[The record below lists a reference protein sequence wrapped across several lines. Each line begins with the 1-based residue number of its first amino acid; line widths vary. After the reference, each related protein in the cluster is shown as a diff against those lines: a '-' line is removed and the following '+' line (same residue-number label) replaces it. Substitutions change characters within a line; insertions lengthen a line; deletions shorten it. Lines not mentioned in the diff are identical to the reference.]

1 MIELYKTYNKAKDVF
16 VKPKLHWKFG
26 LWRHDPCLPVWR
38 RGPIIGIGESIYKA
52 NAKCYQV
59 KNSVNVYT
67 GEKEYTRMDGSK
79 TTYKTYETFY
89 HKLPNNLNCFDI
101 IWKREYRKKWW
112 AKIIPARLKL
122 PIWLAFHIFNH
133 DVIFKTKWT
142 EYDIRYEYP
151 PQFTIVFFGLS
162 LSFWLN
168 PEIKDPD
175 TENFNHYWESL
186 LTYLY
191 GEHAGDLLQT
201 IVDCGK
207 WEFIDKDRNKKQY
220 FQLSKN
226 YIKPKYHKEY
236 DEAVELYDELIKN
249 NKEDEN
255 V

>member
-38 RGPIIGIGESIYKA
+38 GGPIIGIGGSIYKA

-101 IWKREYRKKWW
+101 VWKKEYRKKWW

-201 IVDCGK
+201 VVDCRK

-226 YIKPKYHKEY
+226 YIKPKYYKEY
-236 DEAVELYDELIKN
+236 DEAIELYDELIKN

>member
-1 MIELYKTYNKAKDVF
+1 MIKLYKTYNKAKDVF

-26 LWRHDPCLPVWR
+26 LWKHDPCLPVWR
-38 RGPIIGIGESIYKA
+38 RGPIIDIGGSTYKA

-59 KNSVNVYT
+59 KNSVNIYD
-67 GEKEYTRMDGSK
+67 GEREYTRMDGS
-79 TTYKTYETFY
+79 TATYKVYKTVY

-101 IWKREYRKKWW
+101 VWKREYRKKWW

-122 PIWLAFHIFNH
+122 PIWLAFHIFNR
-133 DVIFKTKWT
+133 DVTWKTKWT

-168 PEIKDPD
+168 PEIKDLD

-186 LTYLY
+186 LIYLY

-201 IVDCGK
+201 VVDCGK
-207 WEFIDKDRNKKQY
+207 WELIDKDENKKQY

-226 YIKPKYHKEY
+226 YIKPEY
-236 DEAVELYDELIKN
+236 YEQYNEATELYDELIKN
-249 NKEDEN
+249 NKEDEY
-255 V
+255 

>member
-1 MIELYKTYNKAKDVF
+1 MIKLYKTYSKAKDVF

-38 RGPIIGIGESIYKA
+38 RGLIIDIGGSIYKA

-59 KNSVNVYT
+59 KNSVNVYD
-67 GEKEYTRMDGSK
+67 GEREYTRMDGS
-79 TTYKTYETFY
+79 TATYKVYKTVY
-89 HKLPNNLNCFDI
+89 HKLPNNLNQFDI
-101 IWKREYRKKWW
+101 VWKREYRKKWW

-122 PIWLAFHIFNH
+122 PIWLAFHIFNR
-133 DVIFKTKWT
+133 DVTFKTKWT

-168 PEIKDPD
+168 PKIKDPD
-175 TENFNHYWESL
+175 TENFDHYWESL
-186 LTYLY
+186 LIYLY

-201 IVDCGK
+201 VIDCGK
-207 WEFIDKDRNKKQY
+207 WEFIDKNNRKISY

-226 YIKPKYHKEY
+226 YIKPKYYKEY
-236 DEAVELYDELIKN
+236 DEAVELYNELIKN
-249 NKEDEN
+249 NKEDEY
-255 V
+255 

>member
-1 MIELYKTYNKAKDVF
+1 MLKLYKTYNKAKDVF
-16 VKPKLHWKFG
+16 VKPKLMWKFG
-26 LWRHDPCLPVWR
+26 KWRHDPCLPVWR
-38 RGPIIGIGESIYKA
+38 RGPIIDIGGSTYKA

-59 KNSVNVYT
+59 KNSVNIYD
-67 GEKEYTRMDGSK
+67 GEREYTRTDGS
-79 TTYKTYETFY
+79 TATYKVYKTVY
-89 HKLPNNLNCFDI
+89 HKLPNNLNSFDI
-101 IWKREYRKKWW
+101 VWKREYRKKWW

-122 PIWLAFHIFNH
+122 PIWLAFHIFNR

-151 PQFTIVFFGLS
+151 PQYTIVFFGLS

-168 PEIKDPD
+168 PEIKDSD

-201 IVDCGK
+201 VVDCGK
-207 WEFIDKDRNKKQY
+207 WEFIDKDNKKTSY

-226 YIKPKYHKEY
+226 YIKPKYYKEY
-236 DEAVELYDELIKN
+236 DEATELYDELIKN
-249 NKEDEN
+249 NKEDEY
-255 V
+255 